1 MGIQR
6 KRVAG
11 NLILGTV
18 ALTSLDRQIRIT
30 QAPLVSAG
38 ELEPRREELVS
49 PAQPIS
55 PLPFLISAY
64 AIAGT
69 YGIRHARRNILESLD
84 FKKRI
89 ESNKKNHFEKI
100 AHVESGEYK
109 YGHFVIEAQEIA
121 KKEESGKM
129 SKASSTFEKYDRQL
143 KGMEAAIDSGM
154 TPMEAVPKILGK
166 MRYFK
171 YARRMKTA
179 IDFGIG
185 NCVATTELISALMWD
200 LGYKDQIKMRI
211 YKGHV
216 APIFTQEGVDYNL
229 TSGSRTTIDGIDLE
243 PIEYLKRYNR
253 RTQILKRRQV
263 FDIGDL
269 STEAMMRN
277 LESGCEESIFGRI
290 AILKHDK
297 NKFEGFA
304 ELDQEANENN
314 RAKEENST
322 NRKNAPKWI
331 TIAVASVI
339 AVLAAVCTTE
349 KNNIQGETNSATTV
363 NRVVA
368 NRNEATA
375 QEENIMRREPYE
387 LSQINELIGLGNRYH
402 IHEEREYERNRREI
416 VERIVNSNRPA
427 VAIIEL
433 AKLAVVERRY
443 IEIVKL
449 RSHTQEEVDN
459 LEARYDQLLA
469 TATRIIGNL
478 TNQDKQEII
487 REINLS
493 TVNAEVPLQ
502 FVLFGENGMR
512 LAIEIGSQT
521 LGRASEY
528 AVYAAG
534 IINPRTRNQT
544 LDEVERLDPE
554 QQIEIA
560 NRVSDYETN
569 TPEYQ
574 PPVRISPNLVFMEM
588 PKITPNENE
597 RNRQVILPPE
607 RATSNRRFFAVVD
620 AIEANNRAQYGDE
633 FESHICREDGEEFSE
648 IGITPNFARYIETVR
663 LRLRR
668 NELGEEFLV
677 PIIAS
682 NEIFNPRNGTN
693 TTCLREEGY
702 GHPQFNLF
710 RREITQWFDSLAQQ
724 NTPAY
729 RQLRETVEE
738 IRNARRV
745 VFASDIEPVQ
755 EIRGETTRRI
765 NAFRVNNAEETEQVQ
780 QPTIAGGTRLR
791 HRER

>member
-69 YGIRHARRNILESLD
+69 YGIREARRNILESLD

-89 ESNKKNHFEKI
+89 ESGKQKHFEKI
-100 AHVESGEYK
+100 AQVESGEYK

-129 SKASSTFEKYDRQL
+129 SKAGSTFEKYDKYLNEMRA
-143 KGMEAAIDSGM
+143 EIESGM
-154 TPMEAVPKILGK
+154 TPMEAIPKVLGK

-185 NCVATTELISALMWD
+185 NCVATTELISALLWD
-200 LGYKDQIKMRI
+200 LGYENQIKMRI
-211 YKGHV
+211 YKGHI
-216 APIFTQEGVDYNL
+216 APIFTQEGVEYNL
-229 TSGSRTTIDGIDLE
+229 ISGTRTTIEGIDLE

-269 STEAMMRN
+269 LIEASAKN
-277 LESGCEESIFGRI
+277 LESGCDESIFGRI

-297 NKFEGFA
+297 NKLEGFD
-304 ELDQEANENN
+304 EIDQEANKNN
-314 RAKEENST
+314 SAKEENGI

-331 TIAVASVI
+331 TIAVATVV
-339 AVLAAVCTTE
+339 AVLAAVCTLNKNKTTE
-349 KNNIQGETNSATTV
+349 EKTNTT
-363 NRVVA
+363 
-368 NRNEATA
+368 
-375 QEENIMRREPYE
+375 EENIAVITSRNEVGNPDEEPQVRREPYE
-387 LSQINELIGLGNRYH
+387 LSQINELVGLGNRYDNY
-402 IHEEREYERNRREI
+402 EEREYELNRREI
-416 VERIVNSNRPA
+416 IERVVNSNRPA

-433 AKLAVVERRY
+433 TKLAVVERRC

-478 TNQDKQEII
+478 TNQDKQEIV
-487 REINLS
+487 REIDRS

-502 FVLFGENGMR
+502 FVLFGENGVR

-521 LGRASEY
+521 TGRASED

-544 LDEVERLDPE
+544 LDKVERLDPG
-554 QQIEIA
+554 QQVEIA

-574 PPVRISPNLVFMEM
+574 PPVRISHNLVFMEM

-633 FESHICREDGEEFSE
+633 FESHICRENGEEFSE

-693 TTCLREEGY
+693 AHCLREEGY

-710 RREITQWFDSLAQQ
+710 RREITEWFDSLAQQ
-724 NTPAY
+724 NTPEY
-729 RQLRETVEE
+729 RRLRETVER
-738 IRNARRV
+738 IHNAHRV
-745 VFASDIEPVQ
+745 VLAEDIEQNQVQ
-755 EIRGETTRRI
+755 ELIR
-765 NAFRVNNAEETEQVQ
+765 
-780 QPTIAGGTRLR
+780 AGGITVRN
-791 HRER
+791 RER